1 MNNIT
6 KFNGVDYTNT
16 FATRIGVMHELVKE
30 ILSTQMSNKDCV
42 IDIGG
47 GPGMGARIIDSL
59 GIMASVVNIEPST
72 TIHDVPRLLHVKY
85 IPMQM
90 SLKEAL
96 GVRMPFPADCI
107 LIVSAAHE
115 IALCN
120 NSSASRNK
128 EIFSSEFNQ
137 FIRKNLEPEGIIV
150 VGFPNYCKGASP
162 TEIAKQRRITE
173 SHLGHSHPPEEL
185 FTVEELSQIFG
196 TQPSVYVKRPM
207 NIDGGNPDDT
217 ILMANVAVFKKMD
230 ISDRINKVGS
240 SPRFTEQAL

>member
-1 MNNIT
+1 MDNIT

-30 ILSTQMSNKDCV
+30 VLSTQISNRDCV

-59 GIMASVVNIEPST
+59 GIMAYVTNIEPST

-85 IPMQM
+85 TPIQM
-90 SLKEAL
+90 SLKVAL
-96 GVRMPFPADCI
+96 DTRMPYPANCL
-107 LIVSAAHE
+107 LIISAAHE

-120 NSSASRNK
+120 SSSASKNK
-128 EIFSSEFNQ
+128 EIFSSEINQ
-137 FIRKNLEPEGIIV
+137 FIRKNLKPEGIIV
-150 VGFPNYCKGASP
+150 AGFPNYRKGASP
-162 TEIAKQRRITE
+162 AEIAKQRRITE

-185 FTVEELSQIFG
+185 FTIEELSQIFG

-217 ILMANVAVFKKMD
+217 VLVANMAVFSKTGD
-230 ISDRINKVGS
+230 QVISTAN
-240 SPRFTEQAL
+240 P

>member
-16 FATRIGVMHELVKE
+16 FATKISVMHELVKE
-30 ILSTQMSNKDCV
+30 VLSTQISNGNRV

-59 GIMASVVNIEPST
+59 GIMTSVVNIEPST

-96 GVRMPFPADCI
+96 GVRMPFPAECI
-107 LIVSAAHE
+107 LVVSAAHE

-120 NSSASRNK
+120 NSSASKNK
-128 EIFSSEFNQ
+128 EIFSSEINQ

-150 VGFPNYCKGASP
+150 VGFPNYRKGASSA
-162 TEIAKQRRITE
+162 EIAKQRRITE
-173 SHLGHSHPPEEL
+173 LNLGHSHPAEEL
-185 FTVEELSQIFG
+185 FTVEEFSNIFG
-196 TQPSVYVKRPM
+196 TKPSVFIQRPM
-207 NIDGGNPDDT
+207 NIDPGNPDGT
-217 ILMANVAVFKKMD
+217 ILMANVAVFSKTGD
-230 ISDRINKVGS
+230 QVISTAN
-240 SPRFTEQAL
+240 P

>member
-30 ILSTQMSNKDCV
+30 VLSTQISNGDSV

-47 GPGMGARIIDSL
+47 GPGMGARIIDNL

-72 TIHDVPRLLHVKY
+72 TIHDVPRLLHAKY

-96 GVRMPFPADCI
+96 GVRIPFPADCI
-107 LIVSAAHE
+107 LVVSAAHE

-120 NSSASRNK
+120 NSSASKNK
-128 EIFSSEFNQ
+128 ELFSSEINQ

-150 VGFPNYCKGASP
+150 VGFPNYRKGASP

-185 FTVEELSQIFG
+185 FTIEEFSNIFG
-196 TQPSVYVKRPM
+196 TNPSVFIQRPM
-207 NIDGGNPDDT
+207 NIDPGNPDGT
-217 ILMANVAVFKKMD
+217 ILMANVSVFKKMD
-230 ISDRINKVGS
+230 ISNRIDRIRSNPVN
-240 SPRFTEQAL
+240 PVR

>member
-1 MNNIT
+1 MDNIT

-16 FATRIGVMHELVKE
+16 FATRISVMHELVKE
-30 ILSTQMSNKDCV
+30 VLSTRISNGDCV

-59 GIMASVVNIEPST
+59 GIMASIVNIEPST

-85 IPMQM
+85 IPLQM

-96 GVRMPFPADCI
+96 GVRMPFLADCM

-120 NSSASRNK
+120 NSSASKNK
-128 EIFSSEFNQ
+128 EIFTSEIDQ
-137 FIRKNLEPEGIIV
+137 FIRNNLKPEGIIV
-150 VGFPNYCKGASP
+150 VGFPNYRERASSA
-162 TEIAKQRRITE
+162 EIAQQRRITE
-173 SHLGHSHPPEEL
+173 SKLGHSHPPEEL
-185 FTVEELSQIFG
+185 YTVEELSQIFG
-196 TQPSVYVKRPM
+196 THPFVYVRRPM
-207 NIDGGNPDDT
+207 NIDPGNPDDT

-230 ISDRINKVGS
+230 ISDRIS
-240 SPRFTEQAL
+240 RIDSISPV

>member
-1 MNNIT
+1 MDNIT

-16 FATRIGVMHELVKE
+16 FATRISVMHELVKE
-30 ILSTQMSNKDCV
+30 VLSTRISNGDCV

-59 GIMASVVNIEPST
+59 GIMASIVNIEPST

-85 IPMQM
+85 IPLQM

-96 GVRMPFPADCI
+96 GVRMPFLADCM

-120 NSSASRNK
+120 NSSASKNK
-128 EIFSSEFNQ
+128 EIFTSEIDQ
-137 FIRKNLEPEGIIV
+137 FIRNNLKPEGIIV
-150 VGFPNYCKGASP
+150 VGFPNYRERASSA
-162 TEIAKQRRITE
+162 EIAQQRRITE
-173 SHLGHSHPPEEL
+173 SKLGHSHPPEEL
-185 FTVEELSQIFG
+185 YTVEELSQIFG
-196 TQPSVYVKRPM
+196 TRPFVYVRRPM
-207 NIDGGNPDDT
+207 NIDPGNPDDT

-230 ISDRINKVGS
+230 ISDRIS
-240 SPRFTEQAL
+240 RIDRISPV

>member
-1 MNNIT
+1 MDNIT

-30 ILSTQMSNKDCV
+30 VLSTQISNGDSV
-42 IDIGG
+42 IDVGG

-59 GIMASVVNIEPST
+59 GIVAYVTNIEPST
-72 TIHDVPRLLHVKY
+72 TIQDVPRLLHVEY
-85 IPMQM
+85 IPLQM

-120 NSSASRNK
+120 NSSASKNK

-137 FIRKNLEPEGIIV
+137 FIWNNLEPEGIIV
-150 VGFPNYCKGASP
+150 VGFPNYREKASP
-162 TEIAKQRRITE
+162 AEIAQQRRITE

-185 FTVEELSQIFG
+185 FTIEELSQIFG

-207 NIDGGNPDDT
+207 NIDGGNPEDT
-217 ILMANVAVFKKMD
+217 ILMANVAVFSKTGD
-230 ISDRINKVGS
+230 QAISLAN
-240 SPRFTEQAL
+240 P

>member
-1 MNNIT
+1 MDNIT

-16 FATRIGVMHELVKE
+16 FATRISVMHELVKE
-30 ILSTQMSNKDCV
+30 VLSTRISNGDCV

-59 GIMASVVNIEPST
+59 GIMASIVNIEPST

-85 IPMQM
+85 IPLQM

-96 GVRMPFPADCI
+96 GVRMPFLADCM

-120 NSSASRNK
+120 NSSASKNK
-128 EIFSSEFNQ
+128 EIFTSEIDQ
-137 FIRKNLEPEGIIV
+137 FIRNNLKPEGIIV
-150 VGFPNYCKGASP
+150 VGFPNYRERASSA
-162 TEIAKQRRITE
+162 EIAQQRRITE
-173 SHLGHSHPPEEL
+173 SKLGHSHPPEEL
-185 FTVEELSQIFG
+185 YTVEELSQIFG
-196 TQPSVYVKRPM
+196 TRPFVYVRRPM
-207 NIDGGNPDDT
+207 NIDPGNPDDT

-230 ISDRINKVGS
+230 ISDRIS
-240 SPRFTEQAL
+240 RIDSISPV

>member
-1 MNNIT
+1 MDNIT

-16 FATRIGVMHELVKE
+16 FATRIGVMHKLVKE
-30 ILSTQMSNKDCV
+30 VLSTQISNRDCV

-47 GPGMGARIIDSL
+47 GPGMGARIIDSQ
-59 GIMASVVNIEPST
+59 GIMASVVNIEPSS

-85 IPMQM
+85 IPLQM

-96 GVRMPFPADCI
+96 GARMPFPADCL

-128 EIFSSEFNQ
+128 EIFSCEINQ
-137 FIRKNLEPEGIIV
+137 FIRKNLKPEGIIV
-150 VGFPNYCKGASP
+150 AGFPNYLDGASP
-162 TEIAKQRRITE
+162 AEIAQQRRITE

-185 FTVEELSQIFG
+185 FTIEELSQIFG

-207 NIDGGNPDDT
+207 NIDGGNPEDT
-217 ILMANVAVFKKMD
+217 ILRANVAVFSKTGD
-230 ISDRINKVGS
+230 QVISPAN
-240 SPRFTEQAL
+240 P

>member
-16 FATRIGVMHELVKE
+16 FAAKIGAMHELVKE
-30 ILSTQMSNKDCV
+30 VLSTQISNGDNV

-59 GIMASVVNIEPST
+59 GIVAYVTNIEPST
-72 TIHDVPRLLHVKY
+72 TIQDVPRLLHVEY

-90 SLKEAL
+90 SFKDAL
-96 GVRMPFPADCI
+96 NIGMPYPADCL

-120 NSSASRNK
+120 NSSASKNK

-137 FIRKNLEPEGIIV
+137 FIRKNLKPEGTIV
-150 VGFPNYCKGASP
+150 AGFPNYRDGASP
-162 TEIAKQRRITE
+162 TEIAQQRRITE

-185 FTVEELSQIFG
+185 FTVEELSKIFG
-196 TQPSVYVKRPM
+196 TPPSEYVKRPM

-217 ILMANVAVFKKMD
+217 ILMANVAVFKYSK
-230 ISDRINKVGS
+230 
-240 SPRFTEQAL
+240 

>member
-1 MNNIT
+1 MDNIT

-30 ILSTQMSNKDCV
+30 VLSTQISNGDSV
-42 IDIGG
+42 IDVGG

-59 GIMASVVNIEPST
+59 GIVAYVTNIEPST
-72 TIHDVPRLLHVKY
+72 TIQDVPRLLHVEY
-85 IPMQM
+85 IPLQM

-120 NSSASRNK
+120 NSSASKNK

-150 VGFPNYCKGASP
+150 VGFPNYREGASQA
-162 TEIAKQRRITE
+162 EIAKQRRITE

-185 FTVEELSQIFG
+185 FTIEELSQIFG

-207 NIDGGNPDDT
+207 NIDGGNPEDT
-217 ILMANVAVFKKMD
+217 ILMANVAVFSKIVD
-230 ISDRINKVGS
+230 QAISLAN
-240 SPRFTEQAL
+240 P

>member
-30 ILSTQMSNKDCV
+30 VLSTQISNGDSV

-59 GIMASVVNIEPST
+59 GIMASVINIEPST
-72 TIHDVPRLLHVKY
+72 NIHDVPRLLHVEY
-85 IPMQM
+85 FPMQM
-90 SLKEAL
+90 SFKDAL
-96 GVRMPFPADCI
+96 EVRMPYPADCL

-120 NSSASRNK
+120 NSSASKNK

-137 FIRKNLEPEGIIV
+137 FISKNLEPEGIIV
-150 VGFPNYCKGASP
+150 VGFPNYREGASQA
-162 TEIAKQRRITE
+162 EIAKQRRITE

-185 FTVEELSQIFG
+185 FTIEEFSNIFG
-196 TQPSVYVKRPM
+196 TDPSVFIQKPM
-207 NIDGGNPDDT
+207 NINPENLDDT
-217 ILMANVAVFKKMD
+217 ILMANVAVF
-230 ISDRINKVGS
+230 
-240 SPRFTEQAL
+240 

>member
-1 MNNIT
+1 MDNIT

-16 FATRIGVMHELVKE
+16 FAARIGVMHELVKE
-30 ILSTQMSNKDCV
+30 VLSKQISNWDHV

-72 TIHDVPRLLHVKY
+72 TILDVPRLSHVKY

-96 GVRMPFPADCI
+96 NVRIPDPADCL

-120 NSSASRNK
+120 NSSASKNK
-128 EIFSSEFNQ
+128 EIFSSEIDQ
-137 FIRKNLEPEGIIV
+137 FIRKNLKPEGIIV
-150 VGFPNYCKGASP
+150 VGFPNYRERASP
-162 TEIAKQRRITE
+162 AEIAKQRRITE
-173 SHLGHSHPPEEL
+173 SILGHSHPPEEL
-185 FTVEELSQIFG
+185 FTIEELSKIFG
-196 TQPSVYVKRPM
+196 TQPSAYIKRPM
-207 NIDGGNPDDT
+207 NIDGGKPDDT

-230 ISDRINKVGS
+230 ISDRIS
-240 SPRFTEQAL
+240 RIDRI

>member
-1 MNNIT
+1 MDNIT
-6 KFNGVDYTNT
+6 KFNGMDYTNT
-16 FATRIGVMHELVKE
+16 FATRIGVMHDLVKE
-30 ILSTQMSNKDCV
+30 VLSTQISNGDSV
-42 IDIGG
+42 IDVGG

-72 TIHDVPRLLHVKY
+72 TIHDIPRLLHVEY

-90 SLKEAL
+90 SFKDAL
-96 GVRMPFPADCI
+96 NIVMPYPADCL

-120 NSSASRNK
+120 NNSPRKNK

-137 FIRKNLEPEGIIV
+137 FIWNNLEPEGIIV
-150 VGFPNYCKGASP
+150 VGFPNYRKGASLAD
-162 TEIAKQRRITE
+162 IAKQRRITE

-185 FTVEELSQIFG
+185 FTIEELSQIFG

-207 NIDGGNPDDT
+207 NIDGGKPEDT
-217 ILMANVAVFKKMD
+217 ILMANVAVFSKIVD
-230 ISDRINKVGS
+230 QAIS
-240 SPRFTEQAL
+240 QANP

>member
-1 MNNIT
+1 MDNIT

-16 FATRIGVMHELVKE
+16 FAARIGVMHELVKE
-30 ILSTQMSNKDCV
+30 VLSTQISNKDYV

-59 GIMASVVNIEPST
+59 GIMVSVTNIEPST
-72 TIHDVPRLLHVKY
+72 TILDVPRLLHVKY
-85 IPMQM
+85 NPVQM

-96 GVRMPFPADCI
+96 NARMPYPADC
-107 LIVSAAHE
+107 LLMVSAAHE

-120 NSSASRNK
+120 DSSPQNNK
-128 EIFSSEFNQ
+128 EIFSSEINQ
-137 FIRKNLEPEGIIV
+137 FIRKNLKPEGIIV
-150 VGFPNYCKGASP
+150 VGFPNYREGASP
-162 TEIAKQRRITE
+162 AEIAQQRRITE

-185 FTVEELSQIFG
+185 FTIEELSKIFG
-196 TQPSVYVKRPM
+196 TRPLVYVKRPM

-230 ISDRINKVGS
+230 ISDRIY
-240 SPRFTEQAL
+240 RIDRI